1 MSASVDVRGL
11 HWLCRGSGGCCVPD
25 TGTGCSGCSLG
36 WGRGPAQAWCLLP
49 APNPTLYFYSV
60 CEVCEPKL
68 RPFRCLSIPAAFCTY
83 TRTHTHTHT
92 LWISTECMKYMSP
105 SSGPSDA
112 CPFLL
117 SSPPSARTHTHT
129 LTHTHPP
136 GVVLRQKIDWHL
148 SCIDLPVADT
158 LSEPVMTKQ

>member
-1 MSASVDVRGL
+1 MFLTQEQAALAAAWGGGVGL
-11 HWLCRGSGGCCVPD
+11 
-25 TGTGCSGCSLG
+25 
-36 WGRGPAQAWCLLP
+36 
-49 APNPTLYFYSV
+49 
-60 CEVCEPKL
+60 L
-68 RPFRCLSIPAAFCTY
+68 RPGVCCQPQIPLCISTLCVKCVSPSSVPSDACPFLPPSAHTHA
-83 TRTHTHTHT
+83 HTHTHT